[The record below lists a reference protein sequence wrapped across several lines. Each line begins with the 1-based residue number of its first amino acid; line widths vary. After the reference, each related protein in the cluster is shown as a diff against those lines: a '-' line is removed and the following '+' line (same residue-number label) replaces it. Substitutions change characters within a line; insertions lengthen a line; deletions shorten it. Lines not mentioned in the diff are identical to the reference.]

1 MIGEALKPCRRA
13 ADIIEAAGL
22 DSTIVRPA
30 WLTDSDEVDYET
42 TTETGLLSA
51 MSAVWFEPAKPIRF
65 ESRKVLLVCPLARAP
80 PT

>member
-1 MIGEALKPCRRA
+1 MIGEDLKPYRRA

-42 TTETGLLSA
+42 TT
-51 MSAVWFEPAKPIRF
+51 
-65 ESRKVLLVCPLARAP
+65 
-80 PT
+80 